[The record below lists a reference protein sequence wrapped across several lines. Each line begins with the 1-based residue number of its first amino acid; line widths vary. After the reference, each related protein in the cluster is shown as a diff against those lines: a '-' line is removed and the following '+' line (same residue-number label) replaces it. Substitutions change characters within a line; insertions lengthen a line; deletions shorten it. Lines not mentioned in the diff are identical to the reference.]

1 MHQMVT
7 ANLQD
12 YFRGNVRSML
22 LRSSA
27 VLSLKPNIQPQMFGK
42 LGEAKQKAEEI
53 KKKLQGIQVD
63 GQAGNGKVKVT
74 ATADRA
80 ISDIF
85 IADEL
90 ISPDRKE
97 ELQDLIVMAVED
109 AMAKAENV
117 SQSEMSALMNSMLPG
132 GLGNLLK

>member
-1 MHQMVT
+1 
-7 ANLQD
+7 
-12 YFRGNVRSML
+12 
-22 LRSSA
+22 
-27 VLSLKPNIQPQMFGK
+27 MFGK

-80 ISDIF
+80 IRDIF

-90 ISPDRKE
+90 MSPDRKE